1 LIRARGENR
10 TLLRPLRIAGFQD
23 VPRCE
28 RTALRCNSRSCDLSF
43 SLPVFLTS
51 FFFLVLAFAISPRVG
66 SAQQPAATSPAP
78 LVAATE
84 IVKVDASVLDNQ
96 GNFVGGLSQSNFH
109 VLDDGS
115 VQPIVV
121 FTPVEAPAQVL
132 VMIETSPAVYLIHDQ
147 HLVAAYALLDGLAV
161 GDQVA
166 LVTYDQS
173 PRLILQFTAD
183 KSAFLSALNTMQ
195 YTIGMGDLNL
205 YDSISAVLDSLG
217 PSAGKRALVIL
228 STGLDSSPPARWDAL
243 VRKLRS
249 NDVVIFPVG
258 LGGALGGGSL
268 KKTKKPAPSGSAADA
283 GFEKAE
289 NALRLLAAITGGRA
303 YFPQSEN
310 DFVPI
315 YHEIASVLRHQYMLG
330 IAPAHDGQF
339 HTLTVEP
346 LGAHGQPMNTPSKK
360 PVVRVFAREGYW
372 APSP

>member
-1 LIRARGENR
+1 
-10 TLLRPLRIAGFQD
+10 LLRPLRIGGLEG

-28 RTALRCNSRSCDLSF
+28 RTARRSNSHSYDSGFSF
-43 SLPVFLTS
+43 RVFLIS
-51 FFFLVLAFAISPRVG
+51 FFVLVLAFAIFPPVA
-66 SAQQPAATSPAP
+66 SAQQPAANSPAP

-96 GNFVGGLSQSNFH
+96 GNFVGGLSRSNFH
-109 VLDDGS
+109 VLDDGAA
-115 VQPIVV
+115 QPIVV

-147 HLVAAYALLDGLAV
+147 HLVAAYALLDGLAA

-173 PRLILQFTAD
+173 PRLIMPFTAD

-249 NDVVIFPVG
+249 DDVVIFSVG
-258 LGGALGGGSL
+258 LGGPLRGGSS
-268 KKTKKPAPSGSAADA
+268 KKTKMSAPLPSAADVA
-283 GFEKAE
+283 FEKAE
-289 NALRLLAAITGGRA
+289 NGLRSLAAITGGRA

-310 DFVPI
+310 DFVSI
-315 YHEIASVLRHQYMLG
+315 YREIASALRHQYLLG

-346 LGAHGQPMNTPSKK
+346 LDANGQMMNAPSKK

>member
-1 LIRARGENR
+1 LG
-10 TLLRPLRIAGFQD
+10 
-23 VPRCE
+23 
-28 RTALRCNSRSCDLSF
+28 F

-66 SAQQPAATSPAP
+66 SAQQPAATSAAP

-205 YDSISAVLDSLG
+205 YDSISGVLDSLG

-258 LGGALGGGSL
+258 LGGALGGERAPFACRDHGRPRL
-268 KKTKKPAPSGSAADA
+268 FPAVGERFRSHLP
-283 GFEKAE
+283 
-289 NALRLLAAITGGRA
+289 
-303 YFPQSEN
+303 
-310 DFVPI
+310 
-315 YHEIASVLRHQYMLG
+315 
-330 IAPAHDGQF
+330 
-339 HTLTVEP
+339 
-346 LGAHGQPMNTPSKK
+346 
-360 PVVRVFAREGYW
+360 
-372 APSP
+372 